1 MEFAK
6 NVWKL
11 LVAIKDGLSLIFL
24 LLFFGLLFAIL
35 TARPNAAA
43 VRDGALLMEL
53 DGFIVEERAPIDPFA
68 ALISGQAPTGEH
80 DVQEVVHALETA
92 AELLAEPVA

>member
-24 LLFFGLLFAIL
+24 LLFFALLFAIL
-35 TARPNAAA
+35 TARPAPP
-43 VRDGALLMEL
+43 EL
-53 DGFIVEERAPIDPFA
+53 
-68 ALISGQAPTGEH
+68 PT
-80 DVQEVVHALETA
+80 ARCC
-92 AELLAEPVA
+92 

>member
-1 MEFAK
+1 MAFAK

-24 LLFFGLLFAIL
+24 LLFFALLFAIL

-43 VRDGALLMEL
+43 VKEGALVLNL
-53 DGFIVEERAPIDPFA
+53 VITSLK
-68 ALISGQAPTGEH
+68 ALSCCW
-80 DVQEVVHALETA
+80 
-92 AELLAEPVA
+92 